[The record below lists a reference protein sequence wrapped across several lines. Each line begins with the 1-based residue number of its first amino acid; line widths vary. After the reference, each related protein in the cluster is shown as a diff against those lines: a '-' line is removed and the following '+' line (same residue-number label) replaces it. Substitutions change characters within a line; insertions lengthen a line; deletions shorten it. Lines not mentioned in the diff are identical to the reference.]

1 MHILLFLPN
10 ASLLCQEFGD
20 LCTLYVMM
28 NFLGCC
34 LLTFVGSWLINA
46 KEWKLKWSVKILN
59 ISELI
64 KDAVNWYT
72 DREISRNL
80 VCWEAT
86 QFAFCQLHGR
96 SSAWKFQDTNLTG
109 LQNAEPP
116 VFKSTTLF
124 PLISNIVK
132 MCQGQVSFLKKCL
145 SQGESNYK
153 RMTDHSIWQGHILDS
168 LMSKW
173 FGRNTNYNLYIRV
186 ELKCGLY
193 GAFQGRPTENRNCLP
208 FGKSSHTF
216 KPYSCRDLKSWL
228 YCDPTQ
234 NS

>member
-1 MHILLFLPN
+1 MEYGWFTITILKYELTIPYNMFKFSTVPLITEHHITQHVLLSWINRFLFLETWAPD
-10 ASLLCQEFGD
+10 AFGSLCLTFDTPLFILMFVHFSILSCMSAFKIEYTELKIINFRVGIEYTELKIISFG
-20 LCTLYVMM
+20 VGR
-28 NFLGCC
+28 FGCY
-34 LLTFVGSWLINA
+34 LLTFVGSWLINV

-145 SQGESNYK
+145 S
-153 RMTDHSIWQGHILDS
+153 
-168 LMSKW
+168 
-173 FGRNTNYNLYIRV
+173 
-186 ELKCGLY
+186 
-193 GAFQGRPTENRNCLP
+193 
-208 FGKSSHTF
+208 
-216 KPYSCRDLKSWL
+216 
-228 YCDPTQ
+228 
-234 NS
+234 

>member
-1 MHILLFLPN
+1 MPPYHAKNLEIFEEKCIYVHCMLWWFFRLL
-10 ASLLCQEFGD
+10 S
-20 LCTLYVMM
+20 
-28 NFLGCC
+28 
-34 LLTFVGSWLINA
+34 TFVGSWLINV

-80 VCWEAT
+80 ICWEAT

-109 LQNAEPP
+109 LQNAEPQ

-145 SQGESNYK
+145 S
-153 RMTDHSIWQGHILDS
+153 
-168 LMSKW
+168 
-173 FGRNTNYNLYIRV
+173 
-186 ELKCGLY
+186 
-193 GAFQGRPTENRNCLP
+193 
-208 FGKSSHTF
+208 
-216 KPYSCRDLKSWL
+216 
-228 YCDPTQ
+228 
-234 NS
+234 

>member
-1 MHILLFLPN
+1 MSLGCLWFFVLNLWYTLVHSHVCSLFHSIMHECLIEYTEVKIISFRVGRNCIKMHILLFLPN
-10 ASLLCQEFGD
+10 ASLSCQEFGD
-20 LCTLYVMM
+20 FWRKKYLCTLYGMM
-28 NFLGCC
+28 NFLGCY

-72 DREISRNL
+72 VREISRNL
-80 VCWEAT
+80 ICWEAT

-145 SQGESNYK
+145 S
-153 RMTDHSIWQGHILDS
+153 
-168 LMSKW
+168 
-173 FGRNTNYNLYIRV
+173 
-186 ELKCGLY
+186 
-193 GAFQGRPTENRNCLP
+193 
-208 FGKSSHTF
+208 
-216 KPYSCRDLKSWL
+216 
-228 YCDPTQ
+228 
-234 NS
+234 

>member
-1 MHILLFLPN
+1 MEYGWFTITISKYDLTIPYNMFKFSTVSLVTEHHITQHVLLSWINRFLFLETWAPD
-10 ASLLCQEFGD
+10 AFGSLCLTFD
-20 LCTLYVMM
+20 TPLFILMI
-28 NFLGCC
+28 NFLDCY
-34 LLTFVGSWLINA
+34 LLTFVGSWLINV

-80 VCWEAT
+80 ICWEAT

-145 SQGESNYK
+145 S
-153 RMTDHSIWQGHILDS
+153 
-168 LMSKW
+168 
-173 FGRNTNYNLYIRV
+173 
-186 ELKCGLY
+186 
-193 GAFQGRPTENRNCLP
+193 
-208 FGKSSHTF
+208 
-216 KPYSCRDLKSWL
+216 
-228 YCDPTQ
+228 
-234 NS
+234 

>member
-10 ASLLCQEFGD
+10 ASLSCQEFED
-20 LCTLYVMM
+20 FWRKMYLCTLYVMM
-28 NFLGCC
+28 NFLGCY
-34 LLTFVGSWLINA
+34 LLTFVGSWLINV

-86 QFAFCQLHGR
+86 QFAFCQLHDR
-96 SSAWKFQDTNLTG
+96 SSAWKFQDTNVTG

-145 SQGESNYK
+145 S
-153 RMTDHSIWQGHILDS
+153 
-168 LMSKW
+168 
-173 FGRNTNYNLYIRV
+173 
-186 ELKCGLY
+186 
-193 GAFQGRPTENRNCLP
+193 
-208 FGKSSHTF
+208 
-216 KPYSCRDLKSWL
+216 
-228 YCDPTQ
+228 
-234 NS
+234 

>member
-10 ASLLCQEFGD
+10 ASLSCQEFGD
-20 LCTLYVMM
+20 FWRKMYLCPLYVMM
-28 NFLGCC
+28 NFFGCY
-34 LLTFVGSWLINA
+34 LLTFVGSWLINV

-86 QFAFCQLHGR
+86 QFGFCQLHGR

-132 MCQGQVSFLKKCL
+132 MCQGQISFLRKCL
-145 SQGESNYK
+145 S
-153 RMTDHSIWQGHILDS
+153 
-168 LMSKW
+168 
-173 FGRNTNYNLYIRV
+173 
-186 ELKCGLY
+186 
-193 GAFQGRPTENRNCLP
+193 
-208 FGKSSHTF
+208 
-216 KPYSCRDLKSWL
+216 
-228 YCDPTQ
+228 
-234 NS
+234 

>member
-10 ASLLCQEFGD
+10 ASLSCQEFGD
-20 LCTLYVMM
+20 FEEKSIYVHCMVWWI
-28 NFLGCC
+28 FLGCC
-34 LLTFVGSWLINA
+34 LLAFVGSWLINA

-72 DREISRNL
+72 EREISRNL
-80 VCWEAT
+80 ICWEAT

-116 VFKSTTLF
+116 VFKSTPLF

-145 SQGESNYK
+145 S
-153 RMTDHSIWQGHILDS
+153 
-168 LMSKW
+168 
-173 FGRNTNYNLYIRV
+173 
-186 ELKCGLY
+186 
-193 GAFQGRPTENRNCLP
+193 
-208 FGKSSHTF
+208 
-216 KPYSCRDLKSWL
+216 
-228 YCDPTQ
+228 
-234 NS
+234 